1 MQVSRGGTNLLQTH
15 VAAQSRIKA
24 ISSNCG
30 VRIEHSRCCWLE
42 GAKPNIVVTKR
53 DVTTRIFTYN
63 GGLMWFTETVQIVP
77 KTRKTL
83 QTHFSIT
90 SWFFLIFLRFFWAAS
105 LLKEKLKSSWESTIK
120 ISAETDNRAKS
131 YARFTEGTSSYVLG
145 RHTRWRWPYMNNF
158 FAMKPSSP
166 EPKVLRTTIST
177 ILA

>member
-1 MQVSRGGTNLLQTH
+1 MNNFFAMKQSCPEPKVLRTTISTILAKLQRVQVSRGGTNLLQTH

-24 ISSNCG
+24 ISSNRG

-83 QTHFSIT
+83 QTHYSIT
-90 SWFFLIFLRFFWAAS
+90 S
-105 LLKEKLKSSWESTIK
+105 
-120 ISAETDNRAKS
+120 
-131 YARFTEGTSSYVLG
+131 
-145 RHTRWRWPYMNNF
+145 
-158 FAMKPSSP
+158 
-166 EPKVLRTTIST
+166 
-177 ILA
+177 

>member
-42 GAKPNIVVTKR
+42 GAKSNIVVTKR
-53 DVTTRIFTYN
+53 DVTTWIFTYN

-83 QTHFSIT
+83 QTHFSIIPD
-90 SWFFLIFLRFFWAAS
+90 FFYFLRFFWAA
-105 LLKEKLKSSWESTIK
+105 LRQKEKLKSSWESTIK
-120 ISAETDNRAKS
+120 ISAETENRAKS

-145 RHTRWRWPYMNNF
+145 KIGRASCRER
-158 FAMKPSSP
+158 
-166 EPKVLRTTIST
+166 VLR
-177 ILA
+177 LV

>member
-1 MQVSRGGTNLLQTH
+1 LQTH

-90 SWFFLIFLRFFWAAS
+90 S
-105 LLKEKLKSSWESTIK
+105 
-120 ISAETDNRAKS
+120 
-131 YARFTEGTSSYVLG
+131 
-145 RHTRWRWPYMNNF
+145 
-158 FAMKPSSP
+158 
-166 EPKVLRTTIST
+166 
-177 ILA
+177 